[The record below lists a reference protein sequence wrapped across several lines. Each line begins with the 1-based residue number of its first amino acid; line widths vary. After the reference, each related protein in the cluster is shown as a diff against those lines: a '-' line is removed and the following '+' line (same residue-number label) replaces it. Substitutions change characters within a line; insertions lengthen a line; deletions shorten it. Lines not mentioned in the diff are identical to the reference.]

1 MTDWHVHIGQWHEI
15 YYDPAAVVRALASS
29 GTDEFWFSS
38 TSSCRYCKESAAVQ
52 DKRDLW
58 ESLPTARE
66 LYECI
71 KGEVENALV
80 AAKDCGVRAHP
91 LYWVIP
97 EVHFSSDAGITV
109 ENAMSEI
116 SYEGFKLHPRG
127 NPWDLDNPQTLSLA
141 HEVFS
146 YAQKCDFPILIHAG
160 PDPFELPSLFT
171 PLIVAYPSV
180 TVQLAHCRPL
190 DETLAMLERHPNVVC
205 DTAFADEKTVRKIHA
220 AGFGKRI
227 RHGTDFPITHYRAVR
242 PNHDPTEADMTAQR

>member
-1 MTDWHVHIGQWHEI
+1 MTDWHVHVGQWNDV

-146 YAQKCDFPILIHAG
+146 YARERQLSYTDSCGTRPIRTTLSFHASHRG
-160 PDPFELPSLFT
+160 VPERHGAIGALPSIGGCT
-171 PLIVAYPSV
+171 RYVAEVPECG
-180 TVQLAHCRPL
+180 L
-190 DETLAMLERHPNVVC
+190 
-205 DTAFADEKTVRKIHA
+205 
-220 AGFGKRI
+220 
-227 RHGTDFPITHYRAVR
+227 RHGVR
-242 PNHDPTEADMTAQR
+242 R